1 MAFLALFFRESRK
14 QMCLQPYSGVYSI
27 ETSMLAEDGG
37 GDLCQLRR
45 WWLWSAAALL
55 LLSAAVLYVSRKMM
69 RFIVQK
75 ALYSLISL
83 RNRNNRA
90 RPWPKVRAEVCTFR
104 PRRAQAPAG
113 EIARSLPDF
122 ATLIES

>member
-55 LLSAAVLYVSRKMM
+55 LLSAAVLYVS
-69 RFIVQK
+69 FG
-75 ALYSLISL
+75 LSH
-83 RNRNNRA
+83 RNRVTIGDLHLPETQHAWRTKKTHGHC
-90 RPWPKVRAEVCTFR
+90 PWVW
-104 PRRAQAPAG
+104 
-113 EIARSLPDF
+113 
-122 ATLIES
+122 